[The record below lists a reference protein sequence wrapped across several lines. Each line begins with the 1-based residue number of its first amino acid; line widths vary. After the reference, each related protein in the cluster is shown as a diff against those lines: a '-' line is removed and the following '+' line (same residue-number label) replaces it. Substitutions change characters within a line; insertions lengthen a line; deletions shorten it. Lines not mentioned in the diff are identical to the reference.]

1 MGAERL
7 QLKPSF
13 KHYCVHEVVI
23 EASATTDCATAA
35 SQIRCAQKSRY
46 SRSGEPG
53 HVLEE
58 GRHDRGFEVL
68 AYEVLFCQVRARVQ
82 LPSQCAT
89 KVGRVAVRS
98 RYYPFRLTL
107 TLSIQ
112 GRVLFLRG
120 RAWVWVSDW
129 RAITRGLQ
137 GAQKSLLRVLQS
149 FLGTTRPPA
158 PQYQRVALSLS
169 RLTG

>member
-7 QLKPSF
+7 QLELSF
-13 KHYCVHEVVI
+13 KHYYVHEVVI
-23 EASATTDCATAA
+23 EVSATTDCATAA

-53 HVLEE
+53 YVLEE

-89 KVGRVAVRS
+89 KVGVAVRS
-98 RYYPFRLTL
+98 RFYRFRLTL
-107 TLSIQ
+107 TLPIQ

-158 PQYQRVALSLS
+158 PQCQRVALSLT